1 MLSVVLPMWNE
12 EAAAPQAVGAVR
24 AVLETLGLRFEILCV
39 DDGSTDGT
47 RAAVAAAA
55 AADPHGRVR
64 LVELTRNFGKEAS
77 ILAGLQ
83 HARGDA
89 VVLMDADLQHP
100 PDVIPRMVALWQEG
114 HEVVNAVK
122 RQRGREPLSYRLSA
136 RLFNRMMSAAASSD
150 LAGASDFKL
159 LDRVVVDALLR
170 FPERNR
176 FFRGLVAWSGFR
188 SAEVSFD
195 VAPRVAGAT
204 HWSRWGLMRYGV
216 RSLLAF
222 SSTPLRATAI
232 VGMIAFLCGI
242 ALIPWTLYRYLRGDA
257 LTGFTTVIL
266 LQLMIGGVLLTGIG
280 VIALYVAEIF
290 EEIKQ
295 RPAYLE
301 RKSRTPA
308 SIDGG
313 RDDGE

>member
-1 MLSVVLPMWNE
+1 
-12 EAAAPQAVGAVR
+12 
-24 AVLETLGLRFEILCV
+24 
-39 DDGSTDGT
+39 
-47 RAAVAAAA
+47 
-55 AADPHGRVR
+55 
-64 LVELTRNFGKEAS
+64 
-77 ILAGLQ
+77 
-83 HARGDA
+83 
-89 VVLMDADLQHP
+89 MDADLQHP
-100 PDVIPRMVALWQEG
+100 PETIPRMLELWQQG

-122 RQRGREPLSYRLSA
+122 RSRGRESLSYRLSA
-136 RLFNRMMSAAASSD
+136 RIFNRMMSSAASSD

-159 LDRVVVDALLR
+159 IDRVVVDALLR

-188 SAEVSFD
+188 AAEVSFD
-195 VAPRVAGAT
+195 VAPRVAGET
-204 HWSRWGLMRYGV
+204 HWSSLGLMRYGV

-222 SSTPLRATAI
+222 SSTPLRATAL

-266 LQLMIGGVLLTGIG
+266 LQLMLGGVLLTGIG

-295 RPAYLE
+295 RPAFLE
-301 RKSRTPA
+301 RKSKPPDSA
-308 SIDGG
+308 SG
-313 RDDGE
+313 RDDGQ